1 MNEEQNPV
9 KKRIL
14 KSGKGYLNPRVV
26 RALTFYVITTC
37 IVLSVIASILAIW
50 DYADKDVFWRMVS
63 TFAVIAS
70 GSALF
75 ALINNIFGVGD

>member
-1 MNEEQNPV
+1 MDEEQKPV

-14 KSGKGYLNPRVV
+14 RSGKGYLNPRVV
-26 RALTFYVITTC
+26 RALTFYVITAC
-37 IVLSVIASILAIW
+37 IILSVIACILAIW

>member
-1 MNEEQNPV
+1 MDEEQRPV

-26 RALTFYVITTC
+26 RALTFYVITIC
-37 IVLSVIASILAIW
+37 IVLSVIACILAIW

>member
-1 MNEEQNPV
+1 MNEEQRPE

-26 RALTFYVITTC
+26 RAVTFYIIMIC
-37 IVLSVIASILAIW
+37 IILSVIVCILAIW
-50 DYADKDVFWRMVS
+50 EFADTDVFWRMVS
-63 TFAVIAS
+63 TFAVIAM